1 MFIKK
6 LTMCGFTLV
15 ELMAVIV
22 ILGILSVVI
31 VPKIGDSISSSKNKA
46 YQVQVVNIKKGVSD
60 FLVDNG
66 DIINDGES
74 VTFTLGVVK
83 QGGYLPIDIKNPLTK
98 KNFSNESN
106 INVSKTN
113 GIYSIELNLFDMEN
127 YNSNIDSNSPIII
140 LNGNY
145 IEYVDVFSDYQELG
159 ATAQDYM
166 GQSLVVASPQY
177 VLGDVNQS
185 SINTSNLGTYSA
197 IYSVSDSSGN
207 RSSATRTIIVR
218 DNEAPIITVPSTTNI
233 SLSEFSGFDLK
244 SGLSVSDNYDGVISN
259 TNVTVTSNLA
269 SRVGTYV
276 ATYRV
281 EDSSH
286 NVSEVRRVI
295 HVVD

>member
-6 LTMCGFTLV
+6 MTMCGFTLV
-15 ELMAVIV
+15 ELMAIIV

-46 YQVQVVNIKKGVSD
+46 YQVQVESIKKGVND
-60 FLVDNG
+60 FLVENG
-66 DIINDGES
+66 DIVADGER

-113 GIYSIELNLFDMEN
+113 GNYNIELNLFDMEN

-140 LNGNY
+140 LNGDY
-145 IEYVDVFSDYQELG
+145 IEYVDVFGSYTDKG
-159 ATAQDYM
+159 ATASDFS
-166 GQSLVVASPQY
+166 GNSLLVSSPSY
-177 VLGDVNQS
+177 YLGDASQTGV
-185 SINTSNLGTYSA
+185 NTSVLGTYSA
-197 IYSVSDSSGN
+197 VYSVSDSSGN

-218 DNEAPIITVPSTTNI
+218 DNEVPIITVPSTSNI
-233 SLSEFSGFDLK
+233 SLSEVNGFNLK

-259 TNVTVTSNLA
+259 DNVTTTSNLA

-276 ATYRV
+276 VTYRA

-286 NVSEVRRVI
+286 NVAEARRVI
-295 HVVD
+295 HVVN